1 MKAAGEPGLRTRDL
15 VVMMGG
21 SQPLHPGS
29 TPGVC
34 TSIDATLVRCF
45 GLWRVV
51 HSTRWVRRGR
61 KGRLPYETPCQS
73 AGQVVFRERGAVNV
87 TMC

>member
-1 MKAAGEPGLRTRDL
+1 MKAAGDPALRTRDL

-34 TSIDATLVRCF
+34 TSIDDFPPWGCKSRKVH
-45 GLWRVV
+45 
-51 HSTRWVRRGR
+51 HSTREVLEWLHR
-61 KGRLPYETPCQS
+61 
-73 AGQVVFRERGAVNV
+73 AAAERDPRHGSVS
-87 TMC
+87 TRIP

>member
-1 MKAAGEPGLRTRDL
+1 MKAADDPTSRTRDL

-34 TSIDATLVRCF
+34 IPIDDCPNLEVR
-45 GLWRVV
+45 V
-51 HSTRWVRRGR
+51 
-61 KGRLPYETPCQS
+61 EED
-73 AGQVVFRERGAVNV
+73 AA
-87 TMC
+87 

>member
-1 MKAAGEPGLRTRDL
+1 MKAAGDPALRTRDL

-34 TSIDATLVRCF
+34 TSIDDSPDMEVLVEE
-45 GLWRVV
+45 GV
-51 HSTRWVRRGR
+51 S
-61 KGRLPYETPCQS
+61 Q
-73 AGQVVFRERGAVNV
+73 
-87 TMC
+87 

>member
-1 MKAAGEPGLRTRDL
+1 MKAAGEPDVRTRDL

-34 TSIDATLVRCF
+34 TSIESYLAPSGWMTTLIP
-45 GLWRVV
+45 LWVIGV
-51 HSTRWVRRGR
+51 
-61 KGRLPYETPCQS
+61 
-73 AGQVVFRERGAVNV
+73 AGAVG
-87 TMC
+87 THP

>member
-1 MKAAGEPGLRTRDL
+1 MKAAGDPDLRTRDL

-34 TSIDATLVRCF
+34 TSIDGYHDLEVRVEE
-45 GLWRVV
+45 GV
-51 HSTRWVRRGR
+51 S
-61 KGRLPYETPCQS
+61 Q
-73 AGQVVFRERGAVNV
+73 
-87 TMC
+87 

>member
-1 MKAAGEPGLRTRDL
+1 MKAADDPALRTRDL

-34 TSIDATLVRCF
+34 TSIDGSPDFEVQIEDGPSLN
-45 GLWRVV
+45 
-51 HSTRWVRRGR
+51 
-61 KGRLPYETPCQS
+61 P
-73 AGQVVFRERGAVNV
+73 
-87 TMC
+87 

>member
-1 MKAAGEPGLRTRDL
+1 MKATGEPDVRTRDL

-34 TSIDATLVRCF
+34 TSKESYLA
-45 GLWRVV
+45 
-51 HSTRWVRRGR
+51 
-61 KGRLPYETPCQS
+61 PYGWMTASIPLCVIGV
-73 AGQVVFRERGAVNV
+73 AGAVGSHP
-87 TMC
+87 

>member
-34 TSIDATLVRCF
+34 TSIDAILGEVF
-45 GLWRVV
+45 RVV
-51 HSTRWVRRGR
+51 EGR
-61 KGRLPYETPCQS
+61 SFNPLGSEGPE
-73 AGQVVFRERGAVNV
+73 GAVTV
-87 TMC
+87 RDTVAICRSGRIP

>member
-1 MKAAGEPGLRTRDL
+1 MKAAGDPDLRTRDL

-34 TSIDATLVRCF
+34 TSIDNIPTLGCKL
-45 GLWRVV
+45 GK
-51 HSTRWVRRGR
+51 VRRSDVWNGCQEQ
-61 KGRLPYETPCQS
+61 LPNGAPGMVPFQF
-73 AGQVVFRERGAVNV
+73 GFRESGAVNV